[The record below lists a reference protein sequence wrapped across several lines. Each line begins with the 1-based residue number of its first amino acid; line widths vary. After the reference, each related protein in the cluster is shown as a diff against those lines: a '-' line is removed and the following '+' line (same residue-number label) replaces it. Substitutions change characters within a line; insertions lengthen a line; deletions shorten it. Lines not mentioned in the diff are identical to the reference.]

1 MPRAGLDA
9 EVVAQAAAEIADRDG
24 LESLSLAKLASELGV
39 RSPSLYAH
47 VGGLDDL
54 RRRIAISAAEQLTS
68 ALQAAA
74 AGIAGRQAL
83 TAIAHG
89 YRSFATRH
97 PGMYAALQAAR
108 SPDPAFTELIDV
120 VVAALR
126 GYGLHRED
134 AIHAVRIVRSALHGF
149 VSLELEGGFGLPL
162 ALDDTFE
169 RLIAA
174 LDNGLKATP

>member
-9 EVVAQAAAEIADRDG
+9 EAVVEAAAAIADRDG
-24 LESLSLAKLASELGV
+24 LKALSLSKLASELGV

-47 VGGLDDL
+47 VQGLDDL
-54 RRRIAISAAEQLTS
+54 RHRIAVAAARRLSAE
-68 ALQAAA
+68 LQAAA
-74 AGIAGRQAL
+74 AGVAGAQAL
-83 TAIAHG
+83 RAIALA

-97 PGMYAALQAAR
+97 PGMYASLQPAGD
-108 SPDPAFTELIDV
+108 PDQAFTHLVGV

-126 GYGLHRED
+126 GYGLEGND

-162 ALDDTFE
+162 DLDDTFD
-169 RLIAA
+169 RLIAV
-174 LDNGLKATP
+174 LDRGLGSTA